1 VLLGSKQ
8 LDWVY
13 FLESKVL
20 LGKARKN
27 LSPEMKAYPYVGSSD
42 LLPISDDAPQR
53 CKILCEQDILD
64 WIDTTHQTVDSE
76 RSIVATFVIDKDGRL
91 WIADRHSEHV
101 QCARG
106 REVLSAGEMTFTI
119 TSIHVEV
126 SAITNQSTGYCPE
139 PESWSVV
146 RAALDLAM
154 LKHPPHFTSAFTF
167 RRCTHCRTTNIVKEN
182 WFICGVC
189 MCELPD
195 KWNYA

>member
-1 VLLGSKQ
+1 
-8 LDWVY
+8 
-13 FLESKVL
+13 
-20 LGKARKN
+20 
-27 LSPEMKAYPYVGSSD
+27 MKIYCYTGSSD
-42 LLPISDDAPQR
+42 LLPISDDAPQH
-53 CKILCEQDILD
+53 CKISCEQDILD
-64 WIDTTHQTVDSE
+64 WIDITHQTVDAE
-76 RSIVATFVIDKDGRL
+76 GSIVATFVIDNDERL

-106 REVLSAGEMTFTI
+106 REVLSAGEMTFTR

-154 LKHPPHFTSAFTF
+154 LKHPPYFTSAFTF
-167 RRCTHCRTTNIVKEN
+167 RRCVKCGTTNIVKEN
-182 WFICGVC
+182 WFVCGVC

-195 KWNYA
+195 EWNYG